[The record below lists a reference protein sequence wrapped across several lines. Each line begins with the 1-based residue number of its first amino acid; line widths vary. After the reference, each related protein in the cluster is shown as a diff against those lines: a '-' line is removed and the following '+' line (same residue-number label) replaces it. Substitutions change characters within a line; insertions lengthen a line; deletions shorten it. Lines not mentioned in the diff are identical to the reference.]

1 MKNHKFTTIN
11 LFPIFGMLLF
21 LVFTISSCKDD
32 DRIVEEPPT
41 DLDFELITT
50 VEAHFK
56 NMATNEVQTF
66 IFDDP
71 DGIGGN
77 PPIQLDTVFL
87 KTNSEYE
94 LTFTFLDKSNPD
106 DIIDVTPDII
116 ATADQHLM
124 CFESDVES
132 ISITILDRDK
142 NDLPLGL
149 KSKLETKAVSTG
161 YLTTT
166 LRHQT
171 RGKNGDCNIGDTD
184 VEVQYPLVILY

>member
-11 LFPIFGMLLF
+11 IFAILGMAMF
-21 LVFTISSCKDD
+21 LVFTASSCKDD

-41 DLDFELITT
+41 DIDFELITT

-56 NMATNEVQTF
+56 DKATNEVLTF

-106 DIIDVTPDII
+106 DIIDVTPDIV

-124 CFESDVES
+124 CFETDVQS
-132 ISITILDRDK
+132 ITITILDRDK
-142 NDLPLGL
+142 NGLPLGL
-149 KSKLETKAVSTG
+149 KSKVETAAAATG
-161 YLTTT
+161 SLTTT

-171 RGKNGDCNIGDTD
+171 RGKNGDCAIGATD
-184 VEVQYPLVILY
+184 VEVKYPLVLKD